1 MRRGRP
7 RAASSCLLALWG
19 GELVLDDLR
28 NGTHGALLD
37 AIAAG
42 DARIFIHSLNSAVHD
57 FQNLLRARVNAD
69 AAADAIVSF
78 DDWM

>member
-1 MRRGRP
+1 MR
-7 RAASSCLLALWG
+7 LLPIYICACG
-19 GELVLDDLR
+19 KLVFHDLR
-28 NGTHGALLD
+28 DGAHGALLH

-42 DARIFIHSLNSAVHD
+42 DARIFIHSLNGAVHD

-69 AAADAIVSF
+69 AATDALVSF